1 MTNGPLAGPFA
12 CVGAAMDAKT
22 TTKKTLQNVFAEI
35 GERKLI
41 LVCGAQK
48 LQDSRYLVLEAGV
61 DHVVI
66 KMLGEELLV
75 IPFASITSLKLERQ
89 QLTVTYR

>member
-1 MTNGPLAGPFA
+1 MGHAKVST
-12 CVGAAMDAKT
+12 MDAKP
-22 TTKKTLQNVFAEI
+22 TTKKTLQNVFADI
-35 GERKLI
+35 GDRKLI

-48 LQDSRYLVLEAGV
+48 SQDSRYLVQEAGA

-75 IPFASITSLKLERQ
+75 IPFSAITSLKLERS
-89 QLTVTYR
+89 QLTINYR

>member
-1 MTNGPLAGPFA
+1 
-12 CVGAAMDAKT
+12 MDLKP
-22 TTKKTLQNVFAEI
+22 TTKKMLQNVFAEA

-41 LVCGAQK
+41 LVCGAHK
-48 LQDSRYLVLEAGV
+48 LQDSRFLVLEANV

-75 IPFASITSLKLERQ
+75 IPFASIGSVKLERQ
-89 QLTVTYR
+89 QLTINYR